1 MTSTHR
7 DHTARTPGAG
17 APVVRGAARRS
28 LWHRTGWAWPAVL
41 VVLAATACTHA
52 STSASTSPLTT
63 TPEHTVA
70 DPETVLNQLAA
81 ELRAKVD
88 ALTKDVKTTFRGVTG
103 NDSGVCGTPTHNRW
117 PRQWGYGQRLF
128 LTEPDSRP
136 TARQMAQMLR
146 AEGWTQRTD
155 LDDGSELM
163 LTLQKD
169 GTAIG
174 INAGSTGGGL
184 AVVGDSACV
193 NADGTVDHRPVG

>member
-1 MTSTHR
+1 MTSTHH

-17 APVVRGAARRS
+17 APVVRGAARRR

-81 ELRAKVD
+81 ELRAEVD

-136 TARQMAQMLR
+136 TAHRLAETLR
-146 AEGWTQRTD
+146 AQGWTVGTHR
-155 LDDGSELM
+155 DDGANLEL
-163 LTLQKD
+163 TIQKD
-169 GTAIG
+169 GAVIS
-174 INAGSTGGGL
+174 INAESTGGGL